1 VRAARIGRMA
11 SGTIK
16 ESGMLRQTNPYLLIA
31 GGIAGGVLLTL
42 IWGLLRR
49 LHGGGSHAWQSQL
62 RESEER
68 YRLLAESGRDVI
80 WIFDLAARRFTYVSP
95 SVEGVLGYTA
105 TEAQNLTLRD
115 VVTPESSLIVEE
127 SLSTR
132 LAALAAGD
140 ESARSRTF
148 EIQQRHRDGSTVP
161 TELSTTLVTD
171 SSGRATHVRGIARD
185 IAERRRAEEDFRRLN
200 RALRAR
206 NECGEAMIRAN
217 QEQELV
223 DQVCRILVKQGGYR
237 MSWVGLRGEDAKK
250 SVLPAA
256 QAGIEDGYLENA
268 GITWADTE
276 RGRGP
281 VGTSIRTGKPIVA
294 RNITTDPKMA
304 PWRDAALERGYASMA
319 AFPLLRGSDV
329 LGALSVYAALPDAFD
344 ADEVALLTGLAD
356 DLAFGIAS
364 LRTRAAHAKSK
375 EALEKFRL
383 LSEHAHDM
391 ILFVRPKDGQILE
404 VNRAACTA
412 YGYSRD
418 ELLNKTIFDLRAE
431 ELAELQ
437 QQLRQ
442 AEHGGLLFETRHR
455 RRDGSVFPVE
465 VAWRAAHVAG
475 ETLLLGVV
483 RDLTTRKRME
493 NELRQTN
500 EQLALILASLPVVVY
515 ASDLPPEG
523 RVNYVS
529 PNCSQVMGITQSE
542 FLSSRDTWLRRLHP
556 DDAARATAESERP
569 IGGGHIQREYRW
581 QMPDGSYRWFCN
593 AAQPVYDSTGTA
605 VRLVGIWMD
614 VTERKQAEAALIELN
629 AELEQRVRQRTA
641 EALDLYHNAPCGYH
655 SLTPDGRVLQMNDT
669 ELNWLGYTREEV
681 ENRLRLA
688 DLMMPQSAELFEQ
701 LYPEMI
707 RSGTS
712 SSMEWDMRRKN
723 GSALTVLMTVEC
735 ELDDRGSCIKTRSTA
750 LNITRRKQTEE
761 ALRESE
767 TNFRAFFATID
778 YLIVVLSLDGRI
790 LFANRALKEKL
801 GFTDEDLAAMNV
813 LELHPKEMRNDAL
826 AVFSAMLRGDRKTCP
841 LPMVRKDGEYL
852 PVDTRIWIGRWNG
865 TDCIFGASVDLSAEK
880 EAQQRFERLFRK
892 HPDLMAI
899 TSVPDGRFIDVND
912 AFVDTLGRTM
922 DEVIGRTPAELEMF
936 ADPEEQRSVAERIVV
951 TGHVD
956 HVELR
961 VRRKDGVILDGL
973 FSGEVISTQGRTYLL
988 TVMIDI
994 TERKRLE
1001 AVLRESEEKFRLLFE
1016 SSRDAIVTLDSS
1028 GHCVDCNRAAVRM
1041 FGYPDKRMLLAQ
1053 DFCTLSSP
1061 WQPDGRDSRG
1071 AAAELLTRALSDGSN
1086 FFEWQHRQ
1094 MDGTQFPAEVS
1105 LSLAEIRGVQVLHGL
1120 VRDISRRKRAEAE
1133 LRHAKEVAES
1143 ANRAKSDFLANM
1155 SHEIRTPMN
1164 TVIGMTEMVLDTNLA
1179 DAQREQL
1186 RMVLKSAESLLS
1198 VINEVLD
1205 FSKIEAG
1212 KLELLPAPFDLRD
1225 VVGEAIN
1232 SLAHRAQ
1239 TGGLELTC
1247 RIEPDV
1253 PDILVG
1259 DAGRLRQ
1266 ILVNLVGNAVKFT
1279 EHGTVAVHVACLSR
1293 DAGSVQLRCEVKDTG
1308 IGVPEE
1314 KQAAIFEAFTQADT
1328 SATRRY
1334 GGTGLGL
1341 AICTRLI
1348 ELMGGKI
1355 GVNSEVGRGS
1365 TFFFTARFDTVPS
1378 HPETPQ
1384 GIGLANRSDASVP
1397 FATDRFA
1404 GLKILVVEDGLMN
1417 QRLAVGLLTKWG
1429 FHVQA
1434 VSDGREALNV
1444 LEHEEFDLVLMD
1456 IQMPV
1461 MNGFEAT
1468 AAIRKREQFSGA
1480 HLPIVALTAHALK
1493 GDREACMAAGMDG
1506 YVAKP
1511 MRRQDLYQAIQQVIP
1526 LRRRNRANEIDSQAD
1541 QRPPT

>member
-1 VRAARIGRMA
+1 MA
-11 SGTIK
+11 SGTIE
-16 ESGMLRQTNPYLLIA
+16 ESGMLRETNPYLLIA
-31 GGIAGGVLLTL
+31 GGIAGGVVLAL

-49 LHGGGSHAWQSQL
+49 LRGAGNHAWQSRL
-62 RESEER
+62 HESEER

-80 WIFDLAARRFTYVSP
+80 WIFDLAARRFTFVSP
-95 SVEGVLGYTA
+95 SVEGVLGCTS

-115 VVTPESSLIVEE
+115 VVTPESSRLVEE
-127 SLSTR
+127 SLSTQ
-132 LAALAAGD
+132 LSALASGD
-140 ESARSRTF
+140 ESARTRTF

-161 TELSTTLVTD
+161 TELTTTLVTD
-171 SSGRATHVRGIARD
+171 KSGRATHVRGVARD
-185 IAERRRAEEDFRRLN
+185 ISERRRAEEDFRRLN

-223 DQVCRILVKQGGYR
+223 AQVCRILVKQGGYR
-237 MSWVGLRGEDAKK
+237 MCWVGFRGEDAKK

-268 GITWADTE
+268 GITWSDTE

-319 AFPLLRGSDV
+319 AFPLLRGSEV

-364 LRTRAAHAKSK
+364 LRTRAAHDKAK

-383 LSEHAHDM
+383 LSEHAHDV

-404 VNRAACTA
+404 VNRAACTT

-418 ELLNKTIFDLRAE
+418 ELLNKSIFDLRAE

-465 VAWRAAHVAG
+465 VAWRAAQVAG

-483 RDLTTRKRME
+483 RDHTARKRME

-515 ASDLPPEG
+515 ASDLAPEG
-523 RVNYVS
+523 RVTYVS
-529 PNCSQVMGITQSE
+529 PNCNQVMGITTSA
-542 FLSSRDTWLRRLHP
+542 FLSSRDAWRLRLHP
-556 DDAARATAESERP
+556 DDAARAIAESERP
-569 IGGGHIQREYRW
+569 IDGCHIQREYRW

-593 AAQPVYDSTGTA
+593 AAQPVCDATGTA

-614 VTERKQAEAALIELN
+614 ITERKQAESALIELN
-629 AELEQRVRQRTA
+629 AELEQRVRQRTD

-669 ELNWLGYTREEV
+669 ELNWLGYAREEV

-688 DLMMPQSAELFEQ
+688 DLMMPHSAELFEQ

-712 SSMEWDMRRKN
+712 SSMEWEMRRKN
-723 GSALTVLMTVEC
+723 GSALTILMTVEC
-735 ELDDRGSCIKTRSTA
+735 ELDDQGSCIKTRSTA
-750 LNITRRKQTEE
+750 MNITRRKQTEE

-767 TNFRAFFATID
+767 T
-778 YLIVVLSLDGRI
+778 
-790 LFANRALKEKL
+790 
-801 GFTDEDLAAMNV
+801 
-813 LELHPKEMRNDAL
+813 
-826 AVFSAMLRGDRKTCP
+826 
-841 LPMVRKDGEYL
+841 
-852 PVDTRIWIGRWNG
+852 
-865 TDCIFGASVDLSAEK
+865 
-880 EAQQRFERLFRK
+880 
-892 HPDLMAI
+892 
-899 TSVPDGRFIDVND
+899 
-912 AFVDTLGRTM
+912 
-922 DEVIGRTPAELEMF
+922 
-936 ADPEEQRSVAERIVV
+936 
-951 TGHVD
+951 
-956 HVELR
+956 
-961 VRRKDGVILDGL
+961 
-973 FSGEVISTQGRTYLL
+973 
-988 TVMIDI
+988 
-994 TERKRLE
+994 
-1001 AVLRESEEKFRLLFE
+1001 KFRLLFE

-1041 FGYPDKRMLLAQ
+1041 FGYTDKQMLLAQ

-1061 WQPDGRDSRG
+1061 WQPDGRDSCG
-1071 AAAELLTRALSDGSN
+1071 AAAELLARALSDGSN

-1094 MDGTQFPAEVS
+1094 MDGTLFPAEVS

-1133 LRHAKEVAES
+1133 LRHAKEAAES

-1179 DAQREQL
+1179 DTQREQL
-1186 RMVLKSAESLLS
+1186 QIVLNSAESLLS

-1225 VVGEAIN
+1225 VVGEAIK

-1253 PDILVG
+1253 PEILVG

-1266 ILVNLVGNAVKFT
+1266 VLVNLVGNAVKFT
-1279 EHGTVAVHVACLSR
+1279 ENGEVAVHVACLSR
-1293 DAGSVQLRCEVKDTG
+1293 DAQSVQLRCDVKDTG

-1314 KQAAIFEAFTQADT
+1314 KQATIFEAFTQADT
-1328 SATRRY
+1328 SANRRY

-1355 GVNSEVGRGS
+1355 GVESEVGRGS
-1365 TFFFTARFDTVPS
+1365 TFFFTARFGAAAAQ
-1378 HPETPQ
+1378 PETPQ
-1384 GIGLANRSDASVP
+1384 DIGLANREGTSVP

-1434 VSDGREALNV
+1434 VSDGREALDV

-1461 MNGFEAT
+1461 MNGYEAT
-1468 AAIRKREQFSGA
+1468 AAIRQREQISGA

-1511 MRRQDLYQAIQQVIP
+1511 MRRQDLYRAIQDVIP
-1526 LRRRNRANEIDSQAD
+1526 LRRRKRANETKFQAD
-1541 QRPPT
+1541 HRPPT